1 MGMGYENEAIG
12 NVKGEPINFGTPEKR
27 IIVNVP
33 SGIFLQL
40 GIMVEKSK
48 SETRAVVEESESHL
62 ISFQRFFEL
71 AVWLEQAIVRYPDYF
86 TDNILREV
94 LTAHIQYDNN
104 AIEKSMLFMIERSE
118 TFRDAMKVVFKRVD
132 YWIIKNK
139 ELVLLLDG
147 KE

>member
-12 NVKGEPINFGTPEKR
+12 NITGEPINFGTPERR

-33 SGIFLQL
+33 RGIFLQL
-40 GIMVEKSK
+40 GIMIEESK
-48 SETRAVVEESESHL
+48 TETRVVVEELESHL

-86 TDNILREV
+86 TDTMLREI

-104 AIEKSMLFMIERSE
+104 NVERSILFIIEHSE
-118 TFRDAMKVVFKRVD
+118 TFRDAMKVVFRRVG
-132 YWIIKNK
+132 YWVFKNQ
-139 ELVLLLDG
+139 ELVLLLND
-147 KE
+147 K